1 MLSALDLVILGGF
14 ILYSIYSGVRHAGA
28 ASRSLEEYFL
38 AGRSLKG
45 WQAGIS
51 MAATQFAADT
61 PLVVMGLVATAGVF
75 SLWRLWVYAIAF
87 LLLALVLAP
96 AWRRANVITDAE
108 LTEIRYGGKAAPV
121 LRATKAIYFG
131 LVFNCTVLA
140 MVLLAAARIT
150 EPFLLWDQWLPAGLY
165 EGLVSIVRGVG
176 FAVATGAK
184 ACAEVAPM
192 CPADA
197 ACIGGKCIADSE
209 WVNTTNNLL
218 SIFAI
223 VTVTTLYST
232 TGGLRSVVRT
242 DFLQFIVAMVAT
254 FVLAWILVDEVG
266 GLDAMY
272 RKLLAMYETGEG
284 PVGDSAEQLL
294 ALTPGEAYGVSGAFL
309 AVLAIQWFAQIN
321 ADGSGY
327 LAQRSMACR
336 SDRDAAY
343 AGIVFTVAQ
352 VVLRSLFW
360 IPIAL
365 ALILLYPFEPGVAV
379 SAQTAVREG
388 TYVLAINDY
397 LPSGLKGL
405 MLTGMLGAL
414 ASTVDTHLNWGSSY
428 MTNDIY
434 RRFIEPRLDLDGSK
448 RRRVWVARFSNLLI
462 LCIAILL
469 LPFLDSIQEAWRISL
484 LLGAGV
490 GPILVLRWLW
500 WRVTAWGELASL
512 IASGMVAPV
521 LLAHVSD
528 DATRLLLAA
537 AAASIAGVA
546 VSLFGPKEKQ
556 QLLQSFFSRVR
567 PPGVWTPFAQTD
579 GLSTSGRLGLSIGAT
594 AFASLAAFS
603 ALVGI
608 ATPMIHAPAPILGMW
623 GWCALNL
630 LVCVVSSA
638 LALWLY
644 RAARLRPSAA

>member
-1 MLSALDLVILGGF
+1 MLSALDLAILGGF
-14 ILYSIYSGVRHAGA
+14 IVYSIYAGLSNA
-28 ASRSLEEYFL
+28 GTASRNLEEYFL

-108 LTEIRYGGKAAPV
+108 LTEIRYGGAAAPV

-150 EPFLLWDQWLPAGLY
+150 EPFLLWDQWLPSGFY
-165 EGLVSIVRGVG
+165 DGVVSLVRGVG
-176 FAVATGAK
+176 FAVATGAR
-184 ACAEVAPM
+184 ACAEAAPF
-192 CPADA
+192 CSADA
-197 ACIGGKCIADSE
+197 TCIGGKCIADAE

-218 SIFAI
+218 SILAI

-242 DFLQFIVAMVAT
+242 DFLQFILAMVAT

-266 GLDAMY
+266 GLDSMY
-272 RKLLAMYETGEG
+272 TKLVAMYEAGEG
-284 PVGDSAEQLL
+284 PVGSRVGHLL
-294 ALTPGEAYGVSGAFL
+294 ALTPGEATGISGAFL
-309 AVLAIQWFAQIN
+309 GVLAVQWFAQIN

-327 LAQRSMACR
+327 LAQRSMACET
-336 SDRDAAY
+336 DRDAAY
-343 AGIVFTVAQ
+343 AGVVFTVAQ
-352 VVLRSLFW
+352 VVLRSLCW

-365 ALILLYPFEPGVAV
+365 ALILLFPFDPELPV
-379 SAQTAVREG
+379 SAQTAAREG
-388 TYVLAINDY
+388 TYVLAINEY

-434 RRFIEPRLDLDGSK
+434 RRFIEPRLAVEGSR
-448 RRRVWVARFSNLLI
+448 RRRVWVARLSNVLI
-462 LCIAILL
+462 LVIAILL

-490 GPILVLRWLW
+490 GPVLVLRWIW
-500 WRVTAWGELASL
+500 WRITAWGELASL
-512 IASGMVAPV
+512 VASGLAAPL
-521 LLAHVSD
+521 LLAHIQD

-537 AAASIAGVA
+537 AVASLAGIA
-546 VSLFGPKEKQ
+546 VSLLGPHEQEQ
-556 QLLQSFFSRVR
+556 QLRAFFERVK
-567 PPGVWTPFAQTD
+567 PPGVWTPFEMDHAR
-579 GLSTSGRLGLSIGAT
+579 SRLGLSLGAT
-594 AFASLAAFS
+594 ACASLATFC

-608 ATPMIHAPAPILGMW
+608 ATPLIHAPTPIFGEW
-623 GWCALNL
+623 GFFAFNM
-630 LVCVVSSA
+630 LVSVLA
-638 LALWLY
+638 TWLALRLY
-644 RAARLRPSAA
+644 RSSRIQPAGRT